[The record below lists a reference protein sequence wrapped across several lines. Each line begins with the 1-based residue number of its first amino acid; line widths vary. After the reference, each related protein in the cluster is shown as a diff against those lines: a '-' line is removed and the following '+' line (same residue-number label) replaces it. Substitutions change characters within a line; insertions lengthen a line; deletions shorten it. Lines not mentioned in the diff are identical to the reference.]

1 MKISPTTPCAML
13 QYLRYLLTALY
24 LLLISTAAQGQDNLS
39 AFVDR
44 TDVSVNDVLTLTIRV
59 GATLGSNRPSL
70 DGLEEDF
77 ELLGTTT
84 SSSFSNINGN
94 VQSWTEYR
102 VSLKP
107 KDTGTLTIPAF
118 RIMGEATRPITVN
131 VSEGTP
137 VSGASNEDIFLTTSV
152 SKNEVYVQEQLVF
165 TVKLYYSLRFNQGAQ
180 LSTPQV
186 ENSVVQQLGSDQNY
200 QEIVEGIRYDVTER
214 RYVIFPQSSGD
225 LVIPPVYFSAT
236 VGGRNGLNRLL
247 NRSSP
252 TRQVEL
258 SGDTHPI
265 SVRPIP
271 DSFTGNT
278 WLPASNLELRENW
291 SGDSDTIEVGDSL
304 TREIRLVAEGLSSS
318 LLPDL
323 EHPGVDG
330 IRFYPDQPERE
341 DSADS
346 DGVVGSRTE
355 SVAIVPARAGTFEL
369 PPIRVAWWNT
379 EEDREEVAQVP
390 SRTITVSGGAPADT
404 ATTPATSTISDNA
417 AAGNGTTASSPT
429 TDSGNPTPW
438 IITTALLALA
448 LIFSTFLW
456 LRARSG
462 QTLPAVPSGMAA
474 EASTSPPPP
483 DLDKSF
489 KYFVRSC
496 ERDSP
501 EDIRRAILSWGQ
513 AFYGNR
519 NIRTLD
525 QLKAYIQNPTV
536 DALLYNLERTL
547 YRPGGDEEK
556 FRSMQLL
563 KEITALHRQGRKRNN
578 EPGDNAL
585 PPLYRN

>member
-1 MKISPTTPCAML
+1 MKRLPTIPCAML
-13 QYLRYLLTALY
+13 QHLRYLLAVLY
-24 LLLISTAAQGQDNLS
+24 LLLISTAVQGQDNLS

-59 GATLGSNRPSL
+59 GSTHGSSRPAL

-77 ELLGTTT
+77 ELLGTST

-107 KDTGTLTIPAF
+107 KSTGTLTIPTF
-118 RIMGEATRPITVN
+118 RIAGEATRPITVN
-131 VSEGTP
+131 VSEGSPATG
-137 VSGASNEDIFLTTSV
+137 SSTEDIFLDTSV

-258 SGDTHPI
+258 SGETHPI

-271 DSFTGNT
+271 ESFTGDT
-278 WLPASNLELRENW
+278 WLPASNLELREDW

-323 EHPGVDG
+323 EPPGVDG

-369 PPIRVAWWNT
+369 PPMRVAWWNT

-390 SRTITVSGGAPADT
+390 ARTITVSGGASGET
-404 ATTPATSTISDNA
+404 FTTPEPLTITDDASVDNVA
-417 AAGNGTTASSPT
+417 PTSSPASI
-429 TDSGNPTPW
+429 SGNPTPW
-438 IITTALLALA
+438 IIATALLALS

-456 LRARSG
+456 LRARTG
-462 QTLPAVPSGMAA
+462 QTMTVLSSGIAA
-474 EASTSPPPP
+474 EASSPQPP

-496 ERDSP
+496 ERNSP
-501 EDIRRAILSWGQ
+501 EDIRRALLCWGQ
-513 AFYGNR
+513 AFYDNR
-519 NIRTLD
+519 NIRTLT
-525 QLKAYIQNPTV
+525 QLKAYIRNPTV

-547 YRPGGDEEK
+547 YRPGGEEEN
-556 FRSMQLL
+556 FRSTQLL
-563 KEITALHRQGRKRNN
+563 KEITAIHKEGRGQRENR
-578 EPGDNAL
+578 EDDAL